1 MKILII
7 RLSSLG
13 DVLHNLPVLWDI
25 RAHYQDAQV
34 DWVIDESFA
43 DLLKPL
49 ITTAS
54 FKGIDRVIPLALRRW
69 KKNLKNGNF
78 IHSIQDFIK
87 FKRDLDLTSYD
98 LIIDTQ
104 GLIKSAVLSKL
115 AVLTATGRIVGP
127 ANRTRYSGFESLTRY
142 FYTEAVHIPVHLHA
156 VERGRWIAAAAIDI
170 PAPKSGVDL
179 PHFYPIGYVG
189 DLALTAKP
197 TLDQMGIDQP
207 YVIFFHS
214 TSRADK
220 RWPHESWVVIGRYF
234 ISQGIQIILP
244 WGSSAEKKISEALA
258 KDIPGAIVP
267 RSLSM
272 HEIFS
277 LIAAAKKIIG
287 VDTGLVHVAAAFCK
301 PTIEI
306 YCNSWKANAAGYWS
320 PNIHNLGDMGSTP
333 SVEEVLQIIKQDG
346 YQDA

>member
-34 DWVIDESFA
+34 DWIIDEAFV

-49 ITTAS
+49 VTTAS

-69 KKNLKNGNF
+69 KKNLKNGQF
-78 IHSIQDFIK
+78 ISSIQEFIK
-87 FKRDLDLTSYD
+87 FKKDLRLTSYD

-115 AVLTATGRIVGP
+115 TRLASTGRIVGP
-127 ANRTRYSGFESLTRY
+127 ANKTRYSGFETLTRY
-142 FYTEAVHIPVHLHA
+142 FYTEAVQIPVHLHA
-156 VERGRWIAAAAIDI
+156 VERARWVSAAAIDV
-170 PAPKSGVDL
+170 PTPKCGVDL
-179 PHFYPIGYVG
+179 PRFYPINYVD
-189 DLALTAKP
+189 DLALIARL
-197 TLDQMGIDQP
+197 TLDEIGIHQP
-207 YVIFFHS
+207 YVIFFHA

-234 ISQGIQIILP
+234 ISQGIQIVLP

-306 YCNSWKANAAGYWS
+306 YCNSWKENAAGYWS
-320 PNIHNLGDMGSTP
+320 PHIHNLGDMGCTP
-333 SVEEVLQIIKQDG
+333 SVDEVLNIIKQDG
-346 YQDA
+346 YQDS